1 MKFVRDIKAVIP
13 GEVYPRDFLKGADVP
28 PALQDQ
34 AIAEG
39 WAEKPDPKA
48 EAKAKAKAEAEA
60 KAKAEAEAKAKAGAP
75 ENK

>member
-1 MKFVRDIKAVIP
+1 MKFNRSIKAVLP
-13 GEVYPRDFLKGADVP
+13 GEVYPRDFAKGDDVP
-28 PALQDQ
+28 ASL
-34 AIAEG
+34 AELAEAEG
-39 WAEKPDPKA
+39 WADKPDPKA